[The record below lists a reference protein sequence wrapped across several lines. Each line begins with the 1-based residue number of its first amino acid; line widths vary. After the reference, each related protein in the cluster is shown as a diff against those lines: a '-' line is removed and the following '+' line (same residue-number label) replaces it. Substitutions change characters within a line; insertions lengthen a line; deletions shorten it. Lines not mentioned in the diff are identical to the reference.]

1 MFKKLAVALV
11 VLISLC
17 GASHSNE
24 QAQVFAIGQKRI
36 LKKVSTFLEHKV
48 IDPKKTCL
56 DEYMNRHKQLV
67 KMLGLGP
74 LGGILGAG
82 TTTAAGVGAGVVG
95 GGFVGG
101 PFGAILAGSLGGVIG
116 AGAGIGALTGYQ
128 IYSLTAL
135 LQNRYLIKVIANA
148 RDGEGKSLR
157 RFYKSVSRRLKGNTL
172 STLTLADHIREADR
186 SGALCDGSLV
196 RKGKRRKLSKL
207 RHFLANKREIIKH
220 LKQIL

>member
-1 MFKKLAVALV
+1 MKKLAVALI

-17 GASHSNE
+17 GVSRSNE
-24 QAQVFAIGQKRI
+24 QGQVFAIGQKRI
-36 LKKVSTFLEHKV
+36 LKKVSKFLKHKV
-48 IDPKKTCL
+48 IDPKNTCL

-74 LGGILGAG
+74 LGGTLGAG
-82 TTTAAGVGAGVVG
+82 IVG

-128 IYSLTAL
+128 VYSLSAL
-135 LQNRYLIKVIANA
+135 LQNKYLIKVIANA

-157 RFYKSVSRRLKGNTL
+157 RFYKSVSRRLKGNT
-172 STLTLADHIREADR
+172 
-186 SGALCDGSLV
+186 
-196 RKGKRRKLSKL
+196 
-207 RHFLANKREIIKH
+207 
-220 LKQIL
+220 